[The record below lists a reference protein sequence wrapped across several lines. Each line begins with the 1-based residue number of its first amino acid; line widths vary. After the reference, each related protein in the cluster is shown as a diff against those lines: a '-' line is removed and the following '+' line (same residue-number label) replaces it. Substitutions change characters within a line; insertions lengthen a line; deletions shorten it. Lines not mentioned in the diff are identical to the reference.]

1 MWAPPTLCR
10 DHNNKMHHREPFDAG
25 SRRVMHRIQGKGD
38 KPVQRADASRRR
50 IRVSRGD
57 TFRAAVG

>member
-38 KPVQRADASRRR
+38 KPVQRADAMSAPHPR
-50 IRVSRGD
+50 
-57 TFRAAVG
+57 